1 MKGLPPWETESLLGK
16 EGSDMKSQPLKGTL
30 ISNVEDANRTNT
42 EAVAI
47 FQVIM
52 KRGLNQ
58 GSGCGEKQRRWKF
71 EQAEWQV
78 AVKDHNGLG

>member
-52 KRGLNQ
+52 KRGLN
-58 GSGCGEKQRRWKF
+58 
-71 EQAEWQV
+71 
-78 AVKDHNGLG
+78 